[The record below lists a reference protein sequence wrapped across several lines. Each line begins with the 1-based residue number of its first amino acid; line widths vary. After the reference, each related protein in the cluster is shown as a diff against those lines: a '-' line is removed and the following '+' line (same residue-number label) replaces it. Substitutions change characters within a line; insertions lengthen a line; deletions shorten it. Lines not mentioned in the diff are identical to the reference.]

1 MECDFGKKAN
11 QFKEFFASESTPL
24 SNGSTLPHSVSNIP
38 TGELSSFQFNDQDI
52 LKMIRTLHVNK
63 AYGCDDI
70 SIGMIKICDQSI
82 VQPLSLIYRN
92 CLNTGTFPDI
102 WKTSNIV
109 PVHKKG
115 DKQIVNNYRPVS
127 LLPVCRK
134 ILERLVF
141 NSIFDFLDNNSLL
154 SANQS
159 GFRPSD
165 SCESQLLS
173 ICHEIYA
180 SFDCYPTLEV
190 RGVFLDISKA
200 FDRVWHE
207 GLIYKIKSI
216 GISGPLLKL
225 IESFLSNRYQRVLLN
240 GQSST
245 WLPII
250 AGVPQGSILG
260 PLFFLIYINDLSK
273 NLSSITKLFADDPSI
288 FSVVHDVDLSAKQLN
303 DDLNKISEWAF
314 QWKMAFNLDLSMQVQ
329 EIVFSRKTHKI
340 SNPKL
345 NFHIS
350 PIVQDICQKHL
361 GCCI

>member
-1 MECDFGKKAN
+1 M
-11 QFKEFFASESTPL
+11 
-24 SNGSTLPHSVSNIP
+24 
-38 TGELSSFQFNDQDI
+38 
-52 LKMIRTLHVNK
+52 
-63 AYGCDDI
+63 
-70 SIGMIKICDQSI
+70 
-82 VQPLSLIYRN
+82 
-92 CLNTGTFPDI
+92 
-102 WKTSNIV
+102 
-109 PVHKKG
+109 
-115 DKQIVNNYRPVS
+115 
-127 LLPVCRK
+127 
-134 ILERLVF
+134 ERLVF
-141 NSIFDFLDNNSLL
+141 KSIFDFLDNNSLL
-154 SANQS
+154 RVNQS
-159 GFRPSD
+159 IFGPAG

-273 NLSSITKLFADDPSI
+273 NLSSITKLFADDTFI

-303 DDLNKISEWAF
+303 DLNKISEWVF
-314 QWKMAFNLDLSMQVQ
+314 QWKMAFNPDLSKQAQ
-329 EIVFSRKTHKI
+329 EIVFSRKTHKVK
-340 SNPKL
+340 KL
-345 NFHIS
+345 KKLKNNLPRQSLLTIYKSFIR
-350 PIVQDICQKHL
+350 PHL
-361 GCCI
+361 DYGM